1 MNSLI
6 LHTAIKLIVP
16 LGLLF
21 ALFMA
26 LKGHDEP
33 GGGFIGGLI
42 AAVSL
47 VIYRISAGAEAFE
60 RLIPTHPRT
69 IVMLGMLI
77 AVATGLAPMLLGWP
91 FLSTWHD
98 YLPLPGGERVH
109 LASALAFDAGVLL
122 VVIGAAIGMILRLSE
137 ELEAS

>member
-1 MNSLI
+1 MNSII
-6 LHTAIKLIVP
+6 LQTAIKLIVP

-47 VIYRISAGAEAFE
+47 VIYRLSAGAEAFE
-60 RLIPTHPRT
+60 QLIPAHPRT
-69 IVMLGMLI
+69 IVMVGMLI
-77 AVATGLAPMLLGWP
+77 AVGVGVAPMLLGWP
-91 FLSTWHD
+91 FLTTWHD
-98 YLPLPGGERVH
+98 YMPLPGGEQVH
-109 LASALAFDAGVLL
+109 LASALIFDAGVLL
-122 VVIGAAIGMILRLSE
+122 VVIGAAVGMILRLGE
-137 ELEAS
+137 ELDAS